1 VKLLLDDAGMSR
13 LVFGRETSDHCRY
26 YVADAPARATVVF
39 PNGLDPAKLTGAV
52 VDADCGLEIGFI
64 GYVRS
69 SNVGLAH
76 TKIAI
81 YGRVVGPPDTMLSRM
96 LAAGLQDEA

>member
-1 VKLLLDDAGMSR
+1 VKLLLDHAAMVR
-13 LVFGRETSDHCRY
+13 LYFGWETSDHIRH

-39 PNGLDPAKLTGAV
+39 HSGLDPAKLTGAV
-52 VDADCGLEIGFI
+52 VDAECGLEIGFI

-69 SNVGLAH
+69 RNAALPH

-81 YGRVVGPPDTMLSRM
+81 YGLVVGPPDNTLSRM
-96 LAAGLQDEA
+96 LDAGLQD